1 MSDQIG
7 NIIRVCATRATGLGE
22 MLAADIEPARFARQ
36 PVVNARVVKCNHPAF
51 VYGHLSLY
59 PHRILGLCG
68 LDAGGVAPPDAWSD
82 LFKAGAEC
90 VDDPEGTIYP
100 AKDELVTR
108 CIDWSRR
115 AIEAVAALP
124 DAKFAEPNPAGG
136 KYSEI
141 FPTLGIVANFMLN
154 DHAMMHFGQI
164 STWRR
169 VEGLGSVM

>member
-1 MSDQIG
+1 MDQIG
-7 NIIRVCATRATGLGE
+7 SIIRVCATRAIGLGE
-22 MLAADIEPARFARQ
+22 MLAADIDPALFARR
-36 PVVNARVVKCNHPAF
+36 PRVDGRTVACNHPAF

-59 PHRILGLCG
+59 PHRVMTLCG
-68 LDAGGVAPPDAWSD
+68 LDAAAVTPPEAWQTLFRAGV
-82 LFKAGAEC
+82 EC
-90 VDDPEGTIYP
+90 VDDEACALYP
-100 AKDELVTR
+100 AKDDLTAA
-108 CIDWSRR
+108 CIGWSRV
-115 AIEAVAALP
+115 AIAAVAALP

-169 VEGLGSVM
+169 VHGLGPVM